1 MTESE
6 IRSKLSPALTGER
19 ILKDRDYGI
28 YTSCD
33 HIIGVDSRGVLISDP
48 AKMAKY
54 GGIGFTFCPICGVKL
69 EGV

>member
-6 IRSKLSPALTGER
+6 IRSKLSPALTGAR

-33 HIIGVDSRGVLISDP
+33 HILGVNSRGVLTIFP
-48 AKMAKY
+48 AIMAKY

-69 EGV
+69 DGV